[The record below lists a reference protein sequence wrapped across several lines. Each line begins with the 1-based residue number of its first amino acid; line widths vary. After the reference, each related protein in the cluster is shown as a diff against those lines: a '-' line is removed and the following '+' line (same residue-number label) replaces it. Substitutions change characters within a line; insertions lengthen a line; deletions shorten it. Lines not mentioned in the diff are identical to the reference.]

1 MDVEDG
7 RSQRAQKLTAL
18 VSCQLWQLVGCETG
32 WGVEYLSHGHGTHS
46 TLRVFILTMPE
57 GIGVEQCADVSR
69 QACAAIMD
77 VEDPISG
84 EYTLEVSSPGLDRP
98 LFSLLQY
105 QASIGEKLS
114 LKLRLAFDGRRRFTG
129 LLSGIEG
136 DDVVL
141 QVDDEEYLLP
151 FDSIEKANIV
161 PRF

>member
-1 MDVEDG
+1 MAG
-7 RSQRAQKLTAL
+7 AAAQIDAL
-18 VSCQLWQLVGCETG
+18 VAPAVAACGCDLWGI
-32 WGVEYLSHGHGTHS
+32 EYISQGRHT
-46 TLRVFILTMPE
+46 TLRVYIDHAK

-69 QACAAIMD
+69 QVAAVMD
-77 VEDPISG
+77 VEDPITG

-98 LFSLLQY
+98 LFTLQQY

-136 DDVVL
+136 DDVLL
-141 QVDDEEYLLP
+141 QIDDEEYLLP

>member
-1 MDVEDG
+1 MASLEQRLTEMFTPSVEDLG
-7 RSQRAQKLTAL
+7 YE
-18 VSCQLWQLVGCETG
+18 LVGI
-32 WGVEYLSHGHGTHS
+32 EYVRAGQHS
-46 TLRVFILTMPE
+46 TLRVYIDQEAGIL
-57 GIGVEQCADVSR
+57 VDDCAAVSR
-69 QACAAIMD
+69 QISALMD
-77 VEDPISG
+77 VEDPITN

-98 LFSLLQY
+98 LFTLQQY

-136 DDVVL
+136 DDVLL
-141 QVDDEEYLLP
+141 QIDDEEYLLP